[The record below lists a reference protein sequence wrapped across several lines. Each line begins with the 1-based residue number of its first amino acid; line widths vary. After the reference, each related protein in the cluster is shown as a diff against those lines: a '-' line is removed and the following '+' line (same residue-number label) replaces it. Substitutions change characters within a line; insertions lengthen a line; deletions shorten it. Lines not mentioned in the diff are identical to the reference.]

1 MQLDCSISQFQT
13 NSEGGNITSH
23 ALLKSVKWLCLIFW
37 HKWRTVENKHD
48 LLKSDLFFIQKQNKE
63 KRFYVIYLQCDFE
76 EEVVI
81 ENDKNEGYNYQFF
94 GIIGEWYRAW
104 GWQ

>member
-1 MQLDCSISQFQT
+1 M
-13 NSEGGNITSH
+13 
-23 ALLKSVKWLCLIFW
+23 
-37 HKWRTVENKHD
+37 
-48 LLKSDLFFIQKQNKE
+48 FFIQKTEQT